1 MEKSLT
7 IGVVAKQAGIG
18 VETIR
23 FYQREGLLT
32 EPPKPETGFRQYP
45 PETIERIRFIQR
57 AKELGF
63 TLAEIGTLLQLSASD
78 CTATRELTQQ
88 KLDAV
93 RAKITD
99 LQAMEAALD
108 ELVTTCKSSQPTD
121 SCPIIAALTE
131 KG

>member
-23 FYQREGLLT
+23 FYQREGLLI

-45 PETIERIRFIQR
+45 PETIDRLRFIQR

-63 TLAEIGTLLQLSASD
+63 TLSEIGTLLQLSASD

-99 LQAMEAALD
+99 LQAMEAVLD
-108 ELVTTCKSSQPTD
+108 ELVTNCKSSQPTD